1 MKAKKALRFSLYLAA
16 AAVMLTQSCFAY
28 FDPATTSYIITII
41 SAVVVALG
49 TAGGIIF
56 NKLKRRMKSKKKEE
70 EPAPQNILPANAE
83 GENVVITADDLL
95 SEDDSE
101 NGDNK

>member
-1 MKAKKALRFSLYLAA
+1 MKAKKALRFSLYLGA

-49 TAGGIIF
+49 TAAGIIF
-56 NKLKRRMKSKKKEE
+56 NKLKRRIKKKKQDD
-70 EPAPQNILPANAE
+70 EPAPQNIMPANTE
-83 GENVVITADDLL
+83 GENVVITADELL
-95 SEDDSE
+95 SEDDE

>member
-1 MKAKKALRFSLYLAA
+1 
-16 AAVMLTQSCFAY
+16 MLTQSCFAY

-49 TAGGIIF
+49 TAAGIIF
-56 NKLKRRMKSKKKEE
+56 NKLKRKLKKKNEE
-70 EPAPQNILPANAE
+70 EPAPQNIMPANTE
-83 GENVVITADDLL
+83 GENVVITADELL
-95 SEDDSE
+95 SEDDE

>member
-1 MKAKKALRFSLYLAA
+1 MKAKKALRFSLYLGA

-49 TAGGIIF
+49 TAAGIIF
-56 NKLKRRMKSKKKEE
+56 NKLKRKLKKKNEE
-70 EPAPQNILPANAE
+70 EPAPQNIMPANTE
-83 GENVVITADDLL
+83 GENVVITADELL
-95 SEDDSE
+95 SEDDE

>member
-1 MKAKKALRFSLYLAA
+1 MKAKKALRFSLYLGA

-49 TAGGIIF
+49 TAAGIIF
-56 NKLKRRMKSKKKEE
+56 NKLKRKLKKKNEE
-70 EPAPQNILPANAE
+70 EPAPQNIMPANTE
-83 GENVVITADDLL
+83 GENVVITADELL
-95 SEDDSE
+95 SEDDG

>member
-1 MKAKKALRFSLYLAA
+1 MKAKKALRSSLYLGA

-49 TAGGIIF
+49 TAAGIIF
-56 NKLKRRMKSKKKEE
+56 NKLKRKLKKKNEE
-70 EPAPQNILPANAE
+70 EPAPQNIMPANAE

-95 SEDDSE
+95 SEDDE
-101 NGDNK
+101 NGGNK

>member
-1 MKAKKALRFSLYLAA
+1 MKAKKALRFSLYLGA

-49 TAGGIIF
+49 TAAGIIF
-56 NKLKRRMKSKKKEE
+56 NKLKRKLKKKNEE
-70 EPAPQNILPANAE
+70 EPAPQNIMPANAE
-83 GENVVITADDLL
+83 GENVVITADELL
-95 SEDDSE
+95 SEDDG

>member
-1 MKAKKALRFSLYLAA
+1 MKAKKALRFSLYLGA

-49 TAGGIIF
+49 TAAGIIF
-56 NKLKRRMKSKKKEE
+56 NKLKRKLKKKNEE
-70 EPAPQNILPANAE
+70 EPAPQNIMPANTE

-95 SEDDSE
+95 SEDDE
-101 NGDNK
+101 NGGNK

>member
-1 MKAKKALRFSLYLAA
+1 MKAKKALRFSLYLGA

-49 TAGGIIF
+49 TAAGIIF
-56 NKLKRRMKSKKKEE
+56 NKLKRKLKKKNEE
-70 EPAPQNILPANAE
+70 EPAPQNIMPANAE

-95 SEDDSE
+95 SEDDE
-101 NGDNK
+101 NGGNK

>member
-1 MKAKKALRFSLYLAA
+1 MKAKKALRFSLYLGA

-49 TAGGIIF
+49 TAAGIIF
-56 NKLKRRMKSKKKEE
+56 NKLKRKLKKKNEE
-70 EPAPQNILPANAE
+70 EPAPQNIMPANTE
-83 GENVVITADDLL
+83 GENVVITADELL
-95 SEDDSE
+95 SEDDE
-101 NGDNK
+101 NGGNK

>member
-1 MKAKKALRFSLYLAA
+1 MKTKKALRFSLYLAA

-41 SAVVVALG
+41 SAVVVACG
-49 TAGGIIF
+49 TAAGIIF
-56 NKLKRRMKSKKKEE
+56 NKLKRRMKSKKNEE
-70 EPAPQNILPANAE
+70 EEAPQNLMPANTE

-95 SEDDSE
+95 SEDD
-101 NGDNK
+101 GDDK

>member
-1 MKAKKALRFSLYLAA
+1 MKAKKALRFSLYLGAA
-16 AAVMLTQSCFAY
+16 VVMLTQSCFAY

-49 TAGGIIF
+49 TAAGIIF
-56 NKLKRRMKSKKKEE
+56 NKLKRKLKKKNEE
-70 EPAPQNILPANAE
+70 EPAPQNIMPANTE
-83 GENVVITADDLL
+83 GENVVITADELL
-95 SEDDSE
+95 SEDDE